1 MEKIT
6 ILTIGLVVAIP
17 IIALFDYHLFKRTSK
32 CVKCGQELTVGYY
45 IIPTFVEIFLFLAG
59 VGYGVILSI

>member
-1 MEKIT
+1 MKMV

-17 IIALFDYHLFKRTSK
+17 IIALFDYYLFKRASRCT
-32 CVKCGQELTVGYY
+32 KCGQELPFGYY

-59 VGYGVILSI
+59 VGYGVILVS